1 MDRATMKHVLLLSG
15 ALLLCT
21 SLLLLQPAWS
31 TGRALPEYAAQTG
44 EPCSTCHVSPS
55 GGGPRGPR
63 GLAWVASGK
72 TSTVPDLI
80 QSLELLGVKLSTA
93 SSYYLAAGTP
103 VSEAEAPR
111 TSSVLGPS
119 ISRWLSQYDGN

>member
-1 MDRATMKHVLLLSG
+1 MDRTAMKHILLLSG

-21 SLLLLQPAWS
+21 SLLFVAPTWS
-31 TGRALPEYAAQTG
+31 AGRALPEYAAQTG

-72 TSTVPDLI
+72 TSTVPDLL

-93 SSYYLAAGTP
+93 SSYYMAAG
-103 VSEAEAPR
+103 AP
-111 TSSVLGPS
+111 
-119 ISRWLSQYDGN
+119 